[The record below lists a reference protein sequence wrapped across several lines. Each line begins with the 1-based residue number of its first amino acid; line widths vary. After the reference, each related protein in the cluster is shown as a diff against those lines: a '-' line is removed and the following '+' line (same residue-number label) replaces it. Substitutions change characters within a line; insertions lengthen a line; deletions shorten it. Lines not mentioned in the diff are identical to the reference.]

1 MVTLLPATPLTT
13 TSRALATDEGDADGQ
28 QAGEGSRQPAARRG
42 RGRPGSASCD

>member
-13 TSRALATDEGDADGQ
+13 TSRALATDEGAADGQ